1 MENGGEGEKRGAGCG
16 ETTHKLL
23 QSSGMK
29 DGERRK
35 EEEWDEGRGALYKS
49 IEIALR
55 ACGNGKKEISLQ
67 AESGFD
73 RAAGKKTSPKKA
85 K

>member
-1 MENGGEGEKRGAGCG
+1 
-16 ETTHKLL
+16 
-23 QSSGMK
+23 MK

-35 EEEWDEGRGALYKS
+35 EEEWEEGRGALYKS

-73 RAAGKKTSPKKA
+73 RAAGKKSPQKA